1 MAPRH
6 AVSIATVLMMA
17 IFFSFSATAYEVYRW
32 VDEDGVPHFSQW
44 KPEHSAGVTTLR
56 ITATN
61 PPEYDPSEDPYSIR
75 KQAQR
80 TNTVWTNMEQRRAA
94 RNARQLEAAERAA
107 RTVLRPVEP
116 VQYYAASV
124 FFRPIHHSKFFRH
137 RQHHIKKVR
146 HHQLFELDIFNDR
159 RSRRPKRANV
169 DHRRDVVSSGT
180 KGVSQARFAPSAQ
193 YAARRRLS
201 SPMMATSFIHAA
213 SSQR

>member
-61 PPEYDPSEDPYSIR
+61 PPEYDPSEDPYSIH

-80 TNTVWTNMEQRRAA
+80 TNTVWRNMEQRRAA

-116 VQYYAASV
+116 VQYYAAPV

-137 RQHHIKKVR
+137 RQHHIKKVQ
-146 HHQLFELDIFNDR
+146 HHQLFEERSFDPGSETVLKS
-159 RSRRPKRANV
+159 RSRYHQGPWKMYRSKPRI
-169 DHRRDVVSSGT
+169 
-180 KGVSQARFAPSAQ
+180 
-193 YAARRRLS
+193 
-201 SPMMATSFIHAA
+201 SFIRSKPGIESWYRFRAA
-213 SSQR
+213 GFLLWIGIRRPS